1 MKDNDIGDVEVD
13 ERKEI
18 AGDWRTERD
27 EEREYRIIKEE
38 EEEGRM
44 ERKKIRKNKELMGET
59 ENNNMERGRRGE
71 IILRKQMRGRE
82 GNAR

>member
-1 MKDNDIGDVEVD
+1 MKDNEVGDVEVD

-38 EEEGRM
+38 AEEGRM
-44 ERKKIRKNKELMGET
+44 ERKK
-59 ENNNMERGRRGE
+59 
-71 IILRKQMRGRE
+71 
-82 GNAR
+82 